1 MNLANSIRL
10 THNDSKRINIC
21 SKYAYD
27 RKSHFLSCINQFQG
41 RHKSGIEPEVIDRI
55 IRELDRYHLVDH
67 TQTVPTE
74 RYRNVTKEHI
84 FLFVKELKMSKNY
97 GDVNLIHHL
106 ITGSPLH
113 DISHLTEKLL
123 NDFEQFVAMH
133 HRQFPN
139 DAERKNFNYQHLL
152 YQLLRRHK
160 YPCNPAEF
168 NFLKTIERK
177 AYHDGICRVVFE
189 TLGWNYSSLF

>member
-1 MNLANSIRL
+1 VREQTEFIMLRL
-10 THNDSKRINIC
+10 QNALPKMLSAAGRAKRSGVESNFNVLL
-21 SKYAYD
+21 SSPEGTYAM
-27 RKSHFLSCINQFQG
+27 
-41 RHKSGIEPEVIDRI
+41 IDYVNFKG
-55 IRELDRYHLVDH
+55 EG
-67 TQTVPTE
+67 TNPTE

-97 GDVNLIHHL
+97 GDINLIHHL

-123 NDFEQFVAMH
+123 NDFEQFVQMH

-160 YPCNPAEF
+160 YACNPAEF

-177 AYHDGICRVVFE
+177 YFHDEICRVVFE
-189 TLGWNYSSLF
+189 NLGWNYSSLF